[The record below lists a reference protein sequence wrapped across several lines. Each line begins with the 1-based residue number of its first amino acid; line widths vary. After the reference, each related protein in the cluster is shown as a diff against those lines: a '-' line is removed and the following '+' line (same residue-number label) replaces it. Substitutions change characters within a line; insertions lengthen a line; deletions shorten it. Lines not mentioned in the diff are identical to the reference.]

1 MTAARF
7 VVTEQNG
14 RVTECAASVPA
25 GTDPH
30 TFAEEFLGDAT
41 DATGASIRVWI
52 DVILCVPIEDL
63 GPPHAEV
70 TR

>member
-7 VVTEQNG
+7 VVTEANG
-14 RVTECAASVPA
+14 RETECAASVPA
-25 GTDPH
+25 GTDPR
-30 TFAEEFLGDAT
+30 TFAEDFLGDAP
-41 DATGASIRVWI
+41 DAKGATMRVWI
-52 DVILCVPIEDL
+52 DVVLCVPIEEL